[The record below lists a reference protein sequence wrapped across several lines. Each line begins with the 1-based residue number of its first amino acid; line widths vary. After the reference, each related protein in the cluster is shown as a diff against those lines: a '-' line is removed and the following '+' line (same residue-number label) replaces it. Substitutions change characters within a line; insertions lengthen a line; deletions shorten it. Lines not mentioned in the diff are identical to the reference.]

1 MVRIGREDFIWFAA
15 SSSFLP
21 FFFFS
26 FFMNFRSDTMHHY
39 GCKDVLVPKKMSRR
53 NLATLSDLSKGTQL
67 EKRKFHRSWN
77 VLEILLLSISLFT
90 SSYTSPQNSDNYFTI
105 ILKSTDKVLLI
116 LFFASYIFATTVH
129 RIVRNSWWWKRK

>member
-15 SSSFLP
+15 SSSFFP
-21 FFFFS
+21 FFL
-26 FFMNFRSDTMHHY
+26 
-39 GCKDVLVPKKMSRR
+39 LVCYESQIRYHASLLLQRYTGSKKMSRR

-90 SSYTSPQNSDNYFTI
+90 SRYTSPQKSDNYFTI
-105 ILKSTDKVLLI
+105 ILKSMDKVLLI
-116 LFFASYIFATTVH
+116 LFFVSYIFATTVH
-129 RIVRNSWWWKRK
+129 RIVRKSWWWKRK